1 MWSCS
6 RSGTLNLTLSQKL
19 SCPDIPP
26 LTPTAIPPAKVAQH
40 VLGHWLLGVIKIAE
54 ALELLNDGFW
64 KEMIDSHS

>member
-6 RSGTLNLTLSQKL
+6 RSGTLDLTVSQKL

-26 LTPTAIPPAKVAQH
+26 LTSTAVPPAKVAQH
-40 VLGHWLLGVIKIAE
+40 VLGHWLLGAIKIAE